1 MHDLVKEAVND
12 LNSAWELS
20 KMNKDPIE
28 IIDAISDLKPEEVMK
43 LGMNFKNI
51 SRKSSYLKN

>member
-43 LGMNFKNI
+43 LAK
-51 SRKSSYLKN
+51 K